1 MSRSNKQKILV
12 TGASGG
18 IGRAVAEALAGPDA
32 ELVLH
37 GRKQSMLDELA
48 EKIKSHG
55 GQSRIAVADLSTVD
69 GISSLIEG
77 IGPGRIDIIIHAAGV
92 AFVDDIEMIKPEE
105 WQKSL
110 DINVT
115 APFLIT
121 QKLLPS
127 IPEGGSI
134 VFILSVAA
142 KTTFPSWGAYCT
154 SKFALEG
161 FSQVLRE
168 ELRPR
173 KIRVINLYPAATAT
187 EIWDSI
193 PGNWSKENML
203 SPDKVADAIKYALA
217 QDPSTA
223 VENISLGNIHGNQ

>member
-1 MSRSNKQKILV
+1 MSKILKRILI

-18 IGRAVAEALAGPDA
+18 IGRAVAEALASPET
-32 ELVLH
+32 ELILH
-37 GRKQSMLDELA
+37 GRKKSVLDELA
-48 EKIKSHG
+48 GKVKSRG
-55 GQSRIAVADLSTVD
+55 GQCKIAMAEISTID
-69 GISSLIEG
+69 DITSLIEQVG
-77 IGPGRIDIIIHAAGV
+77 SGQIDVVIHAAGV
-92 AFVDDIEMIKPEE
+92 AFVDDIEKIKTEE
-105 WQKSL
+105 WQKSI
-110 DINVT
+110 DINIT

-121 QKLLPS
+121 QRLLPQMR
-127 IPEGGSI
+127 EGGSI
-134 VFILSVAA
+134 VFLLSVAA
-142 KTTFPSWGAYCT
+142 KTAFPSWGAYCT

-173 KIRVINLYPAATAT
+173 KIRVINIYPAATAT

-193 PGNWSKENML
+193 PGDWSKENML

-217 QDPSTA
+217 QEPSTA